1 MIFTVEIIW
10 NNIWLILIKF
20 VRGKKIRNIIKAWKE
35 FRNNRFSIYWPLVS
49 SRTIII
55 NNFINQIPLHH
66 YIFKNI
72 SKRISIVSKK
82 SILFFFKENL
92 KKRRWY
98 WNEQIKKIK
107 KKKKAT
113 ESNKSLNSNISENTG
128 HATS

>member
-1 MIFTVEIIW
+1 M
-10 NNIWLILIKF
+10 
-20 VRGKKIRNIIKAWKE
+20 
-35 FRNNRFSIYWPLVS
+35 
-49 SRTIII
+49 II
-55 NNFINQIPLHH
+55 NNFINQIPLYH

-128 HATS
+128 HAAFQKLIIFIREIKE